1 MKRLIVSL
9 LLFVVLA
16 PWSQAAEPLRVFIRS
31 GPKTHGPGQHD
42 HPRFLEEYT
51 KLLNERGAKTTGKQG
66 FPTAQEL
73 ENTDVLVMFLAEGG
87 TISPEDRANLD
98 KFLKRG
104 GGIVTLHDAI
114 CGQDPHWF
122 KTIVG
127 GAWEHGHS
135 KWYEG
140 EVGTYFVD
148 TEHPITRGVSNFD
161 FKDEIY
167 YDLHM
172 MPEAKVLATSF
183 HSVFVIAPQMWTYE
197 KENYRSFVWLAGHEY
212 ESFDKPHVRAL
223 ILRGIAWAGKRQ
235 NVDELCSK
243 EELGS
248 LKYPEGG
255 PTAPEKAVAKLG
267 VHPEFD
273 INLVASEPLLEK
285 AISMDWDPQ
294 GRLWVAETPEYP
306 GGRTINKNDQ
316 MVALWSEKNPET
328 VNAGDKEDRPA
339 RDRISWLED
348 SNGDGVMD
356 KRHVFAEGLELVTS
370 MVFYK
375 DGVIVAQAPDIL
387 WLRDTNGDGKCNMQD
402 ERVVLYTGFG
412 TFDTHAVINNFRW
425 GMDGWI
431 YSAIGY
437 SAGSPTSADG
447 SKEFGRVT
455 AGVIRFKPDG
465 SALEQF
471 TSGSCNT
478 WGFDFAA
485 DGEAFYTTATCGEHF
500 LHIVMP
506 EKIIAKGNLQ
516 GVRSSAVIPDH
527 QDINP
532 AVKHTRPAYVQIDWV
547 GKFTASAGSC
557 IYTGGAW
564 PEKYNNAHFQS
575 ETTMSLVHVDMIKPN
590 GVTYLA
596 TKEDGRENTE
606 FVAGTD
612 LWFRPI
618 HTRVGPDGALY
629 VIDFYNQAAIHND
642 TRGPKHG
649 ARNAAVRPDRDHHFG
664 RIYRIQHKQAKQ
676 LPKAAFASTDDQI
689 KTLEHPNGWA
699 RMTAH
704 RLLMEKAD
712 KAAVAKLEK
721 LATDESKP
729 GTARAHALWTS
740 YLISQKHN
748 ADVLA
753 AAYTGKD
760 IVPQKAVM
768 QLLRN
773 YPVAAADAR
782 KFDKLTTAMAQKLG
796 TADPRLR
803 LETLMAISSAED
815 TRELN
820 AALWKLYG
828 NFEDGWTESAL
839 VSIFARDPE
848 AAILAA
854 ADLPNPEAARRTV
867 AELANRLAGR
877 DDANAVARVLVQ
889 LAAKPAKADPVKQA
903 VLEAANRSLKQ
914 DAVATWNADLA
925 KAFRALLKANDS
937 VATASLPLIARWD
950 KNGELTPQLVP
961 VTKPLLAR
969 LSSGQGSNE
978 ERSQIVSGLLG
989 LRKLNP
995 EILPAIVGILTGEA
1009 PIALK
1014 RSVADAMGNIPDE
1027 AIGAEL
1033 VKVYPQVEFEAR
1045 DPIFAQIVKRPE
1057 WAQMLITAMQKNEV
1071 ELPQLG
1077 PSLLHRLRTH
1087 ADANVAKRAG
1097 DVIDEIRG
1105 PQLQQ
1110 KDAIIKQFAA
1120 AVEQPGNLEKGREL
1134 FTQNCANC
1142 HKFKGEGRDVAP
1154 DLTGMGA
1161 HGAHD
1166 LLVHI
1171 VDPNRVV
1178 EPNFISFSIE
1188 TKDEL
1193 SFDGII
1199 ARENRNQIVLRNAT
1213 QDYEINQRD
1222 VASRR
1227 SSGLSLMP
1235 DGFEALGQEGM
1246 RDLIAYLME
1255 DESKFRI
1262 VDLSSAFTVDS
1273 TKGIYQNI
1281 SNTNDSLQFRRF
1293 GLATVEGIP
1302 FDIIHPSRT
1311 PTGNNLVVLKGGYG
1325 FAKTLPRK
1333 VEATVNAKA
1342 NRLHFLGG
1350 VGGWAFP
1357 CCGDN
1362 QNEGMPVMK
1371 VTVQFK
1377 DGSTKELILKNG
1389 EEFADW
1395 NGSHDVP
1402 GSQPAEGLIRRG
1414 QVRWFTKDLGREGH
1428 IEKITLESFDNS
1440 VAPTI
1445 VAITAELGEKMVAQA
1460 APGEQPRRASNPGAI
1475 RTLIVGGG
1483 SHHEFDKFFHKVDK
1497 VTLEKDGLAS
1507 VEYTEDT
1514 DSILPKLANI
1524 DVLLLCNNKP
1534 FNDEK
1539 VRKAI
1544 FDFVDAGKGL
1554 VLVHP
1559 ALWYNWQNNWPE
1571 YNAKLVGGGSR
1582 GHDRYGEF
1590 EVRVINKDHPIT
1602 KNVPESFRIKDEL
1615 YYHRHDANGSQIE
1628 VLAEATQPAGDKRT
1642 FPQVWVT
1649 KYPKGRVAAITL
1661 GHDAAAHDH
1670 PAYQTLLR
1678 NAVKWAA
1685 EK

>member
-1 MKRLIVSL
+1 MKRLVVSL
-9 LLFVVLA
+9 LFLTALGF
-16 PWSQAAEPLRVFIRS
+16 WSQAAEPLRVFIRS

-73 ENTDVLVMFLAEGG
+73 DNTDVLVMFLAEGG
-87 TISPEDRANLD
+87 TVSPEDRANLD

-104 GGIVTLHDAI
+104 GGIVTLHDAV
-114 CGQDPHWF
+114 CGTDPQWF
-122 KTIVG
+122 KTVVG
-127 GAWEHGHS
+127 GAWEHKVS

-148 TEHPITRGVSNFD
+148 TEHPITAGASNFD

-172 MPEAKVLATSF
+172 MPEAHVLATSF
-183 HSVFVIAPQMWTYE
+183 HSVFVVAPQMWTYE
-197 KENYRSFVWLAGHEY
+197 KDNYRSFVWLAGHEY

-255 PTAPEKAVAKLG
+255 PTAPEKAAAKFG

-273 INLVASEPLLEK
+273 VNLVAAEPLLEK
-285 AISMDWDPQ
+285 AISLDWDPQ

-306 GGRTINKNDQ
+306 GGRTINKNDA
-316 MVALWSEKNPET
+316 MVALWSVKDPEAVKAGEKEN
-328 VNAGDKEDRPA
+328 RPA
-339 RDRISWLED
+339 KDRVSWLED
-348 SNGDGVMD
+348 TNGDGVMD

-370 MVFYK
+370 LVFYK
-375 DGVIVAQAPDIL
+375 DGVIVTQAPDIL

-412 TFDTHAVINNFRW
+412 TFDTHAVINNMRW
-425 GMDGWI
+425 GMDGWL
-431 YSAIGY
+431 YCAIGY
-437 SAGSPTSADG
+437 SAGNPVSQDG
-447 SKEFGRVT
+447 SKQFGRVT
-455 AGVIRFKPDG
+455 AGIIRFKPDG
-465 SALEQF
+465 SALEQVA
-471 TSGSCNT
+471 SGSCNT

-500 LHIVMP
+500 LHVVMP
-506 EKIIAKGNLQ
+506 EKILSKGNLG
-516 GVRSSAVIPDH
+516 GVRSSAVLPDH

-575 ETTMSLVHVDMIKPN
+575 EATMSLVHVDMLKPK
-590 GVTYLA
+590 GVTFVA
-596 TKEDGRENTE
+596 SKEQGRENTE
-606 FVAGTD
+606 FVAGSD

-629 VIDFYNQAAIHND
+629 VVDFYNQAAIHND

-664 RIYRIQHKQAKQ
+664 RIWRVQHKQAKQ
-676 LPKAAFASTDDQI
+676 LPKASFASTDELI

-699 RMTAH
+699 RMTAQ
-704 RLLMEKAD
+704 RLLAEKAD
-712 KAAVAKLEK
+712 KGAVAKLEK
-721 LATDESKP
+721 LATDGSKP
-729 GTARAHALWTS
+729 GTARAQALWAA
-740 YLISQKHN
+740 YQISEKHN
-748 ADVLA
+748 PEVLT

-760 IVPQKAVM
+760 IVAQKAAM

-773 YPVAAADAR
+773 YPIAAADAG
-782 KFDKLTTAMAQKLG
+782 KFDKLRTAMAEKLA
-796 TADPRLR
+796 TAEPRLR
-803 LETLMAISSAED
+803 LETLMAISSGED
-815 TRELN
+815 VKDLN
-820 AALWKLYG
+820 ASLWKIYG
-828 NFEDGWTESAL
+828 SIDEDDRWTESAL

-854 ADLPNPEAARRTV
+854 ADLSDPSVANRTV
-867 AELANRLAGR
+867 RELANRLASG
-877 DDANAVARVLVQ
+877 DDANVVARVLVK
-889 LAAKPAKADPVKQA
+889 LAAKPAKADSVKQV
-903 VLEAANRSLKQ
+903 VLETANRTVKQ
-914 DAVATWNADLA
+914 DVVPTWNADLA
-925 KAFRALLKANDS
+925 KAFRAYLKSSES
-937 VATASLPLIARWD
+937 VATAALPLIARWD
-950 KNGELTPQLVP
+950 KNSELTPELTP
-961 VTKPLLAR
+961 ATKPLLAK
-969 LSSGQGSNE
+969 LSNGGSDD
-978 ERSQIVSGLLG
+978 ERAQIASALLG
-989 LRKLNP
+989 LRKLNAD
-995 EILPAIVGILTGEA
+995 IMPAVLNLLTGNSS
-1009 PIALK
+1009 IALK
-1014 RSVADAMGNIPDE
+1014 RRVAEAMGNLPDE

-1033 VKVYPQVEFEAR
+1033 VKVYPQVAFEAR
-1045 DPIFAQIVKRPE
+1045 DPLFAQIIKRPE
-1057 WAQMLITAMQKNEV
+1057 WAQLLIAALQKQDV
-1071 ELPQLG
+1071 QLTQLG
-1077 PSLLHRLRTH
+1077 PALLHRLRTH
-1087 ADANVAKRAG
+1087 ADANVAKRATE
-1097 DVIDEIRG
+1097 VIDEIRG
-1105 PQLQQ
+1105 PQQKE
-1110 KDAIIKQFAA
+1110 KDALIKQFTA
-1120 AVEQPGNLEKGREL
+1120 AVEERGNLDKGREL

-1142 HKFKGEGRDVAP
+1142 HKFKGEGREVAP

-1188 TKDEL
+1188 TKDETA
-1193 SFDGII
+1193 FDGII
-1199 ARENRNQIVLRNAT
+1199 ARENRDTIVLRNAT
-1213 QDYEINQRD
+1213 ADYEIKQGD

-1235 DGFEALGQEGM
+1235 DGFDALGKEGL
-1246 RDLIAYLME
+1246 RDLIAYLMG
-1255 DESKFRI
+1255 DESRFRV

-1273 TKGIYQNI
+1273 TKGIYANI
-1281 SNTNDSLQFRRF
+1281 NSTNDSLQFRRF
-1293 GLATVEGIP
+1293 GLATVDGVP
-1302 FDIIHPSRT
+1302 FDVISPNRT
-1311 PTGNNLVVLKGGYG
+1311 ASGKNLIVLKGGNG
-1325 FAKTLPRK
+1325 FAKTLPQK
-1333 VEATVNAKA
+1333 VEAPVNATA

-1350 VGGWAFP
+1350 IGGWAFP
-1357 CCGDN
+1357 CCGEN
-1362 QNEGMPVMK
+1362 KNEGMPVVK
-1371 VTVQFK
+1371 VTVHFK
-1377 DGSTKELILKNG
+1377 GGATKEIVLKNG

-1395 NGSHDVP
+1395 NGKHDVP
-1402 GSQPAEGLIRRG
+1402 GSREAQGMVRNG

-1428 IEKITLESFDNS
+1428 IEKLTIESYDNS

-1445 VAITAELGEKMVAQA
+1445 VAITAEFGDKLVAQA
-1460 APGEQPRRASNPGAI
+1460 TPGEQPLRSASPGAI

-1483 SHHEFDKFFHKVDK
+1483 THHEFDKFFHRVDK
-1497 VTLEKDGLAS
+1497 VTLEKEGLAS

-1514 DSILPKLANI
+1514 ESILGKLANT

-1544 FDFVDAGKGL
+1544 FDFVDGGKGL

-1559 ALWYNWQNNWPE
+1559 ALWYNWNNWPE

-1582 GHDRYGEF
+1582 GHDKYGEF
-1590 EVRVINKDHPIT
+1590 EVRITNKNHPIT
-1602 KNVPESFRIKDEL
+1602 QGVPATFKLKDEL
-1615 YYHRHDANGSQIE
+1615 YWHKNAENGSPIE
-1628 VLAEATQPAGDKRT
+1628 VLAEATTPGSDKT
-1642 FPQVWVT
+1642 YAQAWVT
-1649 KYPKGRVAAITL
+1649 KYPKGRVAALTL
-1661 GHDAAAHDH
+1661 GHDAEAHNH
-1670 PAYQTLLR
+1670 IAYQTLLR
-1678 NAVKWAA
+1678 NMVKWAA
-1685 EK
+1685 GK